1 MLARVLPALMP
12 GAIEVVRLRDN
23 TTLPIPS
30 NAEPDG
36 DGVLV
41 SSGVTAELVTGTAG
55 SDKAV
60 VGAALLDPF
69 SWSGRTLDALGQH
82 DV

>member
-1 MLARVLPALMP
+1 M
-12 GAIEVVRLRDN
+12 
-23 TTLPIPS
+23 PS

-36 DGVLV
+36 EGVLGA
-41 SSGVTAELVTGTAG
+41 SGVTAELVAGIAG

-69 SWSGRTLDALGQH
+69 SWSGRTLDVAGQGGAKPRQ
-82 DV
+82 